1 MQRRGPCLGNCSLNS
16 ARGLVIASL
25 MGSLGVHSVVER
37 VCNVVMRVHKTGVT
51 RHRKVRNSARKL
63 MAGPNLKPLSDPTEK
78 N

>member
-1 MQRRGPCLGNCSLNS
+1 M
-16 ARGLVIASL
+16 GL
-25 MGSLGVHSVVER
+25 LGVHSVVER